1 MDLRVFNF
9 SQMNFLQNLL
19 KSLFP
24 EEAVPLDERR
34 SSVRL
39 NFRFEVQVKTSTETL
54 EAWVINLTFTGLCLE
69 VPEMLP
75 EGTEVTLCRDSFG
88 PPFNGTVMW
97 SKKIEGGKI
106 LAGVECELDEDK
118 LVESWLEPALVQA
131 GFEASYVGERRQ
143 LVRVPGRVRCE
154 LTPLAQG
161 ATLEGLM
168 LDLSLGGALVE
179 NGEEVATGTRVKYKT
194 YPLGKRIPALEG
206 EAVVKSTR
214 RRASGE
220 WLLGL
225 SFEESDSEKIRTYM
239 TRMLSSQETTSSSS

>member
-1 MDLRVFNF
+1 
-9 SQMNFLQNLL
+9 MNFLENLL

-39 NFRFEVQVKTSTETL
+39 NFRFEVQLKIGSETY
-54 EAWVINLTFTGLCLE
+54 EAWVANLTFTGLCLE
-69 VPEMLP
+69 VPKLLQ

-97 SKKIEGGKI
+97 SKKTDGGKI

-118 LVESWLEPALVQA
+118 LIESWLEPALVQA

-154 LTPLAQG
+154 LTPVG
-161 ATLEGLM
+161 GGKTLEGLM
-168 LDLSLGGALVE
+168 LDLSLGGALFE
-179 NGEEVATGTRVKYKT
+179 GGEEVAAETKFSYKT
-194 YPLGKRIPALEG
+194 FPIGRKIPALEG
-206 EAVVKSTR
+206 KAVAKSARQRT
-214 RRASGE
+214 SGE
-220 WLLGL
+220 WLVGL
-225 SFEESDSEKIRTYM
+225 SFEGSDGDKIRAYM
-239 TRMLSSQETTSSSS
+239 NRMLSSKE

>member
-1 MDLRVFNF
+1 
-9 SQMNFLQNLL
+9 MNFLENLL

-24 EEAVPLDERR
+24 EEVVPTDERR

-39 NFRFEVQVKTSTETL
+39 NFRFEVEVRTQSETFKAL
-54 EAWVINLTFTGLCLE
+54 VSNLTLTGLCLE
-69 VPEMLP
+69 VPKLLK
-75 EGTEVTLCRDSFG
+75 EGTELTLCRDTFG

-118 LVESWLEPALVQA
+118 LIESWLEPALVQA

-154 LTPLAQG
+154 LTQPDG
-161 ATLEGLM
+161 GGVLEGLM
-168 LDLSLGGALVE
+168 LDLSVGGALVE
-179 NGEEVATGTRVKYKT
+179 SGEEIAVGTKLKYKT
-194 YPLGKRIPALEG
+194 HPIGRKIPALEG
-206 EAVVKSTR
+206 RALVKSTR

-220 WLLGL
+220 WLIGL
-225 SFEESDSEKIRTYM
+225 SFEGCEDEKIRAYM
-239 TRMLSSQETTSSSS
+239 NRMLSSKEL